1 MKMFTSGERRGLI
14 LLTLILLLLG
24 AAVAICDRR
33 QDRNSDMSH
42 IEIIAA
48 DEAGQQKDQQ
58 TVHPD
63 TLPGKDNKEDPGKRV
78 GRRKKSDHK
87 KSGKFLRQS
96 PPPRRPLDQ
105 PVNWRLKKEA
115 SGQQGIK

>member
-14 LLTLILLLLG
+14 LLALILLLLG
-24 AAVAICDRR
+24 AALAISDRR
-33 QDRNSDMSH
+33 HDRNSDMSNP
-42 IEIIAA
+42 EVIAA
-48 DEAGQQKDQQ
+48 DEAGVQKDQQ

-105 PVNWRLKKEA
+105 PVN
-115 SGQQGIK
+115 